1 MFWEQVVEKAEPRKE
16 GLHAVIWLWQPA
28 HSMLNGIRKGTSC
41 PGVNN
46 TKSSSSR
53 ALADSR
59 GTDRG
64 YAILG
69 VLEKGDVS

>member
-1 MFWEQVVEKAEPRKE
+1 MVEKAESRKE
-16 GLHAVIWLWQPA
+16 GLYTGIWLWQPA
-28 HSMLNGIRKGTSC
+28 HSMLSDIRKGTSC

-46 TKSSSSR
+46 TISSSSR

-59 GTDRG
+59 GTDRRYG
-64 YAILG
+64 ILG